1 MAKTGRAFAATR
13 AVKNGLSPVS
23 LLIAATIFHLAVT
36 VTVFGLGRFGFL
48 PGTFNRDGI
57 AVSFAPDGV
66 MFHDGAAELS
76 VMLGRGDFGGW
87 VAEHQPFH
95 VKLYS
100 ICYTLFGALLG
111 KNIISAGPLNVFYYL
126 AFLTLVF
133 NLGREAFS
141 RRVGLLAA
149 GVAGL
154 WPSLLLHT
162 TQPLRD
168 QLFIV
173 GMLAF
178 VLILMGWLT
187 RTYTWPQALL
197 RAAAGVLTAVLI
209 CLARDNMAA
218 VMVTAGLLGAGL
230 LGVRWFAEGRAQAAN
245 LAGLALMLALA
256 VGAMLVVPKFRPPED
271 RKGTYQHLVKQS
283 VSGNLWERA
292 AARVGLVRAR
302 FGYAYPDAGS
312 NIDRDVQFN
321 SFADII
327 RYSPRAAA
335 IGFFAPFPDMWLTPG
350 RAVGSSGK
358 LLVGVE
364 NLMMYL
370 VEALAIYGLW
380 LGRRKLAAWL
390 LFLISAVGIFM
401 LGLVVVNV
409 GALYRIRYLFL
420 IMLIILAAG
429 GTVHALGRVSGRLPG
444 AGGLNAQA

>member
-1 MAKTGRAFAATR
+1 MAKTGTAFAALR
-13 AVKNGLSPVS
+13 AVENGLSPVR

-36 VTVFGLGRFGFL
+36 VAIFGVGRFGFL

-66 MFHDGAAELS
+66 MFHDDAAGLS
-76 VMLGRGDFGGW
+76 EMLGRGDFGGW
-87 VAEHQPFH
+87 ADEHQPLH

-100 ICYTLFGALLG
+100 VCYTLFGAPLG
-111 KNIISAGPLNVFYYL
+111 KNIVSAEPLNLLYYL
-126 AFLTLVF
+126 AILALVF
-133 NLGREAFS
+133 NLGREAFG

-149 GVAGL
+149 GVVGL

-173 GMLAF
+173 EMLAF
-178 VLILMGWLT
+178 VLILMSWLT
-187 RTYTWPQALL
+187 RTYTWPRALMA
-197 RAAAGVLTAVLI
+197 AAAGALTAVLI

-218 VMVTAGLLGAGL
+218 VMVAAGLLGAGL
-230 LGVRWFAEGRAQAAN
+230 LGVRWIAEGRARAAN

-256 VGAMLVVPKFRPPED
+256 VGATLVMPKFRPPQD

-292 AARVGLVRAR
+292 AARVGLVRVR

-312 NIDRDVQFN
+312 NIDSGVQFN

-335 IGFFAPFPDMWLTPG
+335 IGFFAPFPDTWLTPG

-390 LFLISAVGIFM
+390 LFLISAAGIFM

-420 IMLIILAAG
+420 IMLIILAAE
-429 GTVHALGRVSGRLPG
+429 GTVRALGRVSGRPSG
-444 AGGLNAQA
+444 AGGPNAQP